1 MRTSPPPPPTAR
13 RARAAPAAAALAAL
27 AALTLTAA
35 AGCAGS
41 QKPSTFVWPLPPEKP
56 RVRFI
61 RAFSGP
67 AEFDT
72 SGWARFRRAITGTA
86 SATTLFNPTTLTLS
100 PDDRRLYVACSG
112 KGYVLEFDR
121 TSGSVRHFPF
131 QDGYEPKVPYG
142 LAVDTDGSVYVADS
156 LGKQVMVYSAEGKF
170 LRRVGSG
177 RMERPVG
184 ITIDRKRRLVYVVDG
199 GARKSNRHLVEVFAP
214 DGRHLR
220 TIGTVGNH
228 PGEFLF
234 PTNVAVAPNG
244 NLYVSD
250 TLNSRIQVFDT
261 DGTLVTTFGFLGDV
275 PGGMG
280 KVKGIAFDTF
290 GNLHAVDAQNVYVQM
305 FNARHQPLMAYGG
318 PGKIAELMAL
328 PNGIAIDAKNHIF
341 VADFG
346 SNQVKEY
353 ELFNT
358 TAADSVADGG
368 SAPSHPSEGRTPAQR

>member
-1 MRTSPPPPPTAR
+1 MRTSPPPPPTSR
-13 RARAAPAAAALAAL
+13 RTPLLAAL
-27 AALTLTAA
+27 VLLTTA
-35 AGCAGS
+35 AGCSGP
-41 QKPSTFVWPLPPEKP
+41 QKPSTFVWPLPPDKP
-56 RVRFI
+56 RVRFV
-61 RAFSGP
+61 RAFSGS

-72 SGWARFRRAITGTA
+72 SGWSRFRRAITGSG
-86 SATTLFNPTTLTLS
+86 SALTLFNPTTIALS
-100 PDDRRLYVACSG
+100 PDDRRLYVSCSG
-112 KGYVLEFDR
+112 KAYVLEFDR
-121 TSGSVRHFPF
+121 ASGNVRYFPF

-142 LAVDTDGSVYVADS
+142 VAVDSDGSVFVADS
-156 LGKQVMVYSAEGKF
+156 LGKQVMIYSADGRF
-170 LRRVGSG
+170 LRRVGNG
-177 RMERPVG
+177 IMERPVG
-184 ITIDRKRRLVYVVDG
+184 ITIDRRRRLVYVVDG
-199 GARKSNRHLVEVFAP
+199 GSKQSSRHLVEVFAP

-220 TIGTVGNH
+220 TIGRSGNG

-244 NLYVSD
+244 NVYVAD

-261 DGTLVTTFGFLGDV
+261 NGTLVTTFGFLGDV

-280 KVKGIAFDTF
+280 KVKGLAFDAF

-318 PGKIAELMAL
+318 PGKISELMSL

-358 TAADSVADGG
+358 TAADSLADGG
-368 SAPSHPSEGRTPAQR
+368 SPPRHPSEGATPAQR